1 MHMSSVLFRKKH
13 CKAVSDIGV
22 LRFQF
27 AFVVEKK
34 GREKEGKKKAKNKR
48 MLDTI
53 KPPKYTQKTTVY
65 IFNCNWKAV
74 YFYILTASVIGN
86 NDRKL
91 FRI

>member
-34 GREKEGKKKAKNKR
+34 DREKEGKKKGKNKR

-53 KPPKYTQKTTVY
+53 KPPKYT
-65 IFNCNWKAV
+65 
-74 YFYILTASVIGN
+74 
-86 NDRKL
+86 
-91 FRI
+91 